1 MISLF
6 YVTLVKDNNNVAN
19 DKNIFHE
26 LNIYY
31 VANSVWNI
39 LNKLCHVPGRKD
51 SKLHLSDEDIRA

>member
-31 VANSVWNI
+31 VANSV
-39 LNKLCHVPGRKD
+39 
-51 SKLHLSDEDIRA
+51 